1 MHSSVSSCNLSK
13 CDLILPYLFPI
24 CVPSVLYYDTFFTSG
39 EKDVLFFIVSIIYH
53 FGVLIDV
60 GHFNCTLFESG
71 VKCITFDGVSVTE
84 KLSDYVLLNAND
96 RKYTVKSR

>member
-1 MHSSVSSCNLSK
+1 MKNSLNLSRNNNAK
-13 CDLILPYLFPI
+13 NKNPTSTSI
-24 CVPSVLYYDTFFTSG
+24 CAPSVLYYDTFTSG

-60 GHFNCTLFESG
+60 GHFNYTLFESG

-84 KLSDYVLLNAND
+84 KLSDDVLLNAND